1 MMEVGLDALRLGP
14 LVLAWPRLF
23 ALVAAVVVLVVAGW
37 LAARVDRG
45 LAGWGWSVVITA
57 LLAGRAGYVAG
68 HWAAFAAEPWSI
80 PAVWQGGLSPV
91 AAFAGAVAYGLAR
104 FPIRRQVLAQIP
116 LAAGFAVWLL
126 LGAAQS
132 WLSAGAEARLPERS
146 LPTLATEARLAPAG
160 KPVVINLWA
169 SWCPPCQR
177 EMPRLAQAA
186 SRHSR
191 VAFAFVNQGEKRGEV
206 AAFSERFGLDP
217 GRVFLDPQRRL
228 ARDFGT
234 VGLPA
239 TLFFDDSG
247 RLVDAHVG
255 EISRAALSDQLDRLN
270 RR

>member
-1 MMEVGLDALRLGP
+1 MEVGLDALRLGP

-23 ALVAAVVVLVVAGW
+23 ALAAAVAVLAVAGW

-45 LAGWGWSVVITA
+45 LAGWGWGVVITA

-80 PAVWQGGLSPV
+80 PAIWQGGLSPV
-91 AAFAGAVAYGLAR
+91 AAIAGAAAFGLGR
-104 FPIRRQVLAQIP
+104 FPLRCQALAQAP
-116 LAAGFAVWLL
+116 LAAGVGVWLL
-126 LGAAQS
+126 LGAGQG
-132 WLSAGAEARLPERS
+132 WLAAGAEARLPERR
-146 LPTLATEARLAPAG
+146 LPTLAGEARLAPAG
-160 KPVVINLWA
+160 KPAVVNLWA
-169 SWCPPCQR
+169 SWCPPCRR
-177 EMPRLAQAA
+177 EMPRLAEAA
-186 SRHSR
+186 SDRPS
-191 VAFAFVNQGEKRGEV
+191 VAFAFVNQGEPRGDV
-206 AAFSERFGLDP
+206 AAFSERFGLAP
-217 GRVFLDPQRRL
+217 GRVFLDPERRL
-228 ARDFGT
+228 ARGFGT